1 MLTKL
6 EPIKKKWNELTLNK
20 KALLAAAVAS
30 SLAVSAVSVYKFNEP
45 DYVSV
50 MSHLDR
56 ASMQK
61 IIPALETAKIEFKI
75 SPDNTTLFVD
85 KSQEDAASI
94 ILAKDG
100 LPLAPT
106 SGYSHLANSKTP
118 YLTRSAEQQ
127 LERQVLEE
135 NVEIAIKRIKSIQD
149 VDVSLA
155 LSENSAFLQDVKPST
170 ASVVL
175 TVKNGHTLTQAQI
188 QGITNIVANAVP
200 NLEPKNV
207 AIIDQTGRILSV
219 ANDENGD
226 IPTQLSH
233 KMEIERIISQ
243 KITQV
248 VAPIVGLDNLRV
260 NVSADINYD
269 HTELTSDAPIADNV
283 ILSKQS
289 DTNYDKSMVGAQ
301 GVAGALS
308 NEPPKHASFDK
319 KIKSQSDDDAGKGVS
334 HKNVTTNY
342 VVGKTIT
349 HTKKASGDVD
359 KLSIAVLIDSA
370 SINPKDKESILAT
383 IKPIVEASVGFDAKR
398 GDTISIDTTAFKN
411 VKKPSKATESA
422 YSQLLSDI
430 AHPSLDSLKTA
441 LKYLLDGLLFL
452 ALYMMFFRPIIKT
465 LNKSETEDEVEQADT
480 SIETTGDSN
489 HIPAALTPEEIA
501 KMHHQ
506 NLKNTALDHLQN
518 NPDAAKDVFKS
529 WIQDIDLKPKK
540 DVDIEVPAAEEDTTE
555 GEK

>member
-6 EPIKKKWNELTLNK
+6 EPIKKKWNELSLNK
-20 KALLAAAVAS
+20 KALLTAAIAS
-30 SLAVSAVSVYKFNEP
+30 SIAVSAFSVYKFNQP

-56 ASMQK
+56 VSMQK
-61 IIPALETAKIEFKI
+61 IIPALESAKIEFKI

-106 SGYSHLANSKTP
+106 SGYSHLENGKTP

-135 NVEIAIKRIKSIQD
+135 NVEIAIKKIKSIQD

-175 TVKNGHTLTQAQI
+175 TIKSGHSLTQAQI
-188 QGITNIVANAVP
+188 QGISNIVANAVP

-233 KMEIERIISQ
+233 KIEIERIIAQ

-248 VAPIVGLDNLRV
+248 VAPIVGLDNFRV

-269 HTELTSDAPIADNV
+269 HTELTSDEPNANHV
-283 ILSKQS
+283 VLSKQS
-289 DTNYDKSMVGAQ
+289 DTNYDKTMGGAQ

-308 NEPPKHASFDK
+308 NEPPKHATFNK
-319 KIKSQSDDDAGKGVS
+319 KIKPQSDEENGKGVS

-342 VVGKTIT
+342 IVGKTIT
-349 HTKKASGDVD
+349 HTKKASGDIE
-359 KLSIAVLIDSA
+359 KLSIAVLIDSS
-370 SINPKDKESILAT
+370 SIKPKDKAAFLKT
-383 IKPIVEASVGFDAKR
+383 IKPIIEASVGYDQKR
-398 GDTISIDTTAFKN
+398 GDTISIDTTQFQIKAE
-411 VKKPSKATESA
+411 KKQPEESA
-422 YSQLLSDI
+422 YSQLLDEFKN
-430 AHPSLDSLKTA
+430 PSTSTLEKCLDYFLN
-441 LKYLLDGLLFL
+441 LCLFL
-452 ALYMMFFRPIIKT
+452 ALYFMFFKPILKALRQEDEPT
-465 LNKSETEDEVEQADT
+465 GSESSETSSSAT
-480 SIETTGDSN
+480 DSN
-489 HIPAALTPEEIA
+489 DQLAANLSPDDIA
-501 KMHHQ
+501 KMHHE
-506 NLKNTALDHLQN
+506 NLKKTALNHLQN
-518 NPDAAKDVFKS
+518 HPDAAKDVFNS
-529 WIQDIDLKPKK
+529 WVKDIDLKSKN
-540 DVDIEVPAAEEDTTE
+540 DIEALSTKEDAIDE
-555 GEK
+555 GNK